1 MKKFLLIL
9 LMVGLI
15 VCLLVGCNITTPS
28 EGEGEGDSEG
38 EGEEEEIIS
47 RVVLV
52 ELFTVGCPNC
62 KIVEPILEQLAEE
75 DYERSEM
82 ILVEEIPY
90 TAVQPVTIG
99 ANDRY
104 KWYLPDINQRETP
117 NALFNGSN
125 QRIWKVAS
133 RDSFKSIIDKEL
145 AKEAKIS
152 INVSRT
158 GDSES
163 TTLSGSI
170 KNISLST
177 LNNLLINGMAFNDRG
192 VSGQKYL
199 VSNIFAGV
207 EETGVNLEP
216 GAEQSFIFIIEE
228 LSWEANNVHG
238 IIFVQDKATKEVYQ
252 AQFVE

>member
-9 LMVGLI
+9 LTIGLI
-15 VCLLVGCNITTPS
+15 ACLLVGCNVTTPT
-28 EGEGEGDSEG
+28 EGEDEGEDEG
-38 EGEEEEIIS
+38 EGEEETIS

-104 KWYLPDINQRETP
+104 KYLPDINQRETP
-117 NALFNGSN
+117 NTLFNGSN

-133 RDSFKSIIDKEL
+133 KDSFKSMIDKEL

-152 INVSRT
+152 INVSKT
-158 GDSES
+158 GDSGS

-170 KNISLST
+170 KNISSST

-199 VSNIFAGV
+199 VSNIFRGV
-207 EETGVNLEP
+207 EETGVSLEP
-216 GAEQSFIFIIEE
+216 GAEQSFAFIIEE
-228 LSWEANNVHG
+228 LSWEANNVNG
-238 IIFVQDKATKEVYQ
+238 VIFVQDKATKEIYQ